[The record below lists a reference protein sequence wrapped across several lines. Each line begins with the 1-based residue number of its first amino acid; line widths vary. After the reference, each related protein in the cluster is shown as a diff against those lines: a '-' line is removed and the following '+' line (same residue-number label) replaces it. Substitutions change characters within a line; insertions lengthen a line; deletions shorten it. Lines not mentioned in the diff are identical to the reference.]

1 MNVGVCRI
9 ELHLPENESLKGK
22 RQIVKSIIA
31 RLQNR
36 YNVSVAEVDNQEL
49 WQIATLGIACV
60 SNHRRHADETLSSVV
75 KFIVQSYPNLEI
87 VNSEIE
93 IYPAL

>member
-1 MNVGVCRI
+1 MNIGVCRI

-31 RLQNR
+31 RLQNK
-36 YNVSVAEVDNQEL
+36 YNVSVAEIDNQEL

-60 SNHRRHADETLSSVV
+60 SNHRRHADETLSNVV
-75 KFIVQSYPNLEI
+75 KFVVQNYPNLEI
-87 VNSEIE
+87 VRSETE
-93 IYPAL
+93 IFPAL